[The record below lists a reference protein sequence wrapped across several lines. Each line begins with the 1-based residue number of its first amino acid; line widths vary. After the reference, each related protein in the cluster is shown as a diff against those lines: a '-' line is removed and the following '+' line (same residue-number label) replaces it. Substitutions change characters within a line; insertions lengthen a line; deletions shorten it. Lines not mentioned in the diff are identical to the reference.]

1 MISGDYPA
9 SGGGVAAEG
18 LCWATSREP
27 RAGDHPICADEPMV
41 AGLPIGANGAC
52 EPKAVV
58 HPTGASGA
66 YAKVAGL
73 PIGASVCGASPIA
86 SRSVRQ
92 QQSD

>member
-18 LCWATSREP
+18 LGWATSREP

-41 AGLPIGANGAC
+41 AGLPIAANDAC
-52 EPKAVV
+52 EPKAEV

-66 YAKVAGL
+66 YAMAVDL
-73 PIGASVCGASPIA
+73 PIGASVGGASPIA
-86 SRSVRQ
+86 SRSVRRQ
-92 QQSD
+92 KSD